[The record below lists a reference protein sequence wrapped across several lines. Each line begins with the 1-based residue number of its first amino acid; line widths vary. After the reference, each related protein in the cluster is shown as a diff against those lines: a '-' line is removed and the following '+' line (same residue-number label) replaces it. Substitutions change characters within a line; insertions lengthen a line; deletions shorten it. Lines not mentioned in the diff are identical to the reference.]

1 MDNRAYWIWLQ
12 QALGYGVPKA
22 EQLLNSFGWS
32 AEAVYRADRDLLRR
46 RGLLNQKQL
55 EALAA
60 YTPEKALQVLEDC
73 DRIGCQAIVCTDPR
87 YPMALRQIYSRPLV
101 LYVLGS
107 LSCLEGRPAIGMV
120 GTRRCS
126 DYGRNVADLLSR
138 QLTACGAVVVSGMA
152 AGIDT
157 VAHTGALK
165 SGGKTVAVLGCGV
178 DIAYPPQNDLLKDL
192 IAQNG
197 AVVSEFPPGT
207 QPQSTFFPIR
217 NRVIS
222 GLSQGVVV
230 VEGRRRSG
238 SLITA
243 GHALAQGRDV
253 FAVPGS
259 VFESGSVG
267 PHWLIAQGA
276 IPVTCTRDIL
286 EEYLSLYPD
295 TIDTKILESLSRPQ
309 AAPKQEEKPAEPA
322 KPAAKKQKKAKAAPP
337 PAEPADLETSP
348 ASAAPSGP
356 DPKPEAP
363 LFLSD
368 LQRQVYGLMEAE
380 PRSVDTLTQ
389 MLSLPAGK
397 VLSALTQLEIYGLVE
412 AKPGRSYVYSK
423 EK

>member
-1 MDNRAYWIWLQ
+1 MDHRAYWIWLQ
-12 QALGYGVPKA
+12 QALGCGVPKA
-22 EQLLNSFGWS
+22 EQLLNAFGWS

-46 RGLLNQKQL
+46 RGLLTQKQL
-55 EALAA
+55 EALQAF
-60 YTPEKALQVLEDC
+60 TLEKALHILEDC
-73 DRIGCQAIVCTDPR
+73 ARIGCEAIVCTDAR

-107 LSCLEGRPAIGMV
+107 LSCLEGRLAIGMV

-138 QLTACGAVVVSGMA
+138 ELAACGAVVVSGMA

-157 VAHTGALK
+157 VSHTGALK
-165 SGGKTVAVLGCGV
+165 GGGKTVAVLGCGV
-178 DIAYPPQNDLLKDL
+178 DIAYPPQNSGLKDL

-207 QPQSTFFPIR
+207 QPEGAHFPLR
-217 NRVIS
+217 NRIVS
-222 GLSQGVVV
+222 GMSQGIVV

-267 PHWLIAQGA
+267 PHWLISQGA

-286 EEYLSLYPD
+286 EEYLSVYPD
-295 TIDTKILESLSRPQ
+295 TIDTKIMEGLARPQ
-309 AAPKQEEKPAEPA
+309 AAKPAAPKSPEPVAPKPVHREKPAS
-322 KPAAKKQKKAKAAPP
+322 PAAELPVC
-337 PAEPADLETSP
+337 
-348 ASAAPSGP
+348 
-356 DPKPEAP
+356 KPEAP
-363 LFLSD
+363 LFLSEA
-368 LQRQVYGLMEAE
+368 QRRVYDLMEAR
-380 PRSVDTLTQ
+380 PQSVDVITQ
-389 MLSLPAGK
+389 RLELSAAK
-397 VLSALTQLEIYGLVE
+397 VLAALTQLEIYGLVE
-412 AKPGRSYVYSK
+412 ARPGRSYVYSNSK
-423 EK
+423 EM